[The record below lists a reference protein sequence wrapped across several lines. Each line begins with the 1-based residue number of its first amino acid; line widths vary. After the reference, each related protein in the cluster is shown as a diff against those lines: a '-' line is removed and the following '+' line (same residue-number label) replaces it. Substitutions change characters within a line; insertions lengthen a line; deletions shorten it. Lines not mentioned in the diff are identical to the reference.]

1 MAERGKMVRLLHS
14 ALLEPSWSAPGAVLG
29 PSKERRAKGEGSEE
43 SEESEESEG
52 SEGREEP

>member
-1 MAERGKMVRLLHS
+1 MVEYGKMVRLLYS

-43 SEESEESEG
+43 SEESEG